1 MKNWFKRKTVNI
13 HELIFEECEKIANK
27 YGAKVSYV
35 GVDMHYYE
43 HIEDTGLNVWVH
55 TLNYNKPL
63 QVSFDKE
70 IDIKEVLEKYE
81 ASLIL
86 GNFKNK

>member
-1 MKNWFKRKTVNI
+1 MKNGFKRKAVNI

-35 GVDMHYYE
+35 GVDMYYYE
-43 HIEDTGLNVWVH
+43 HIGDNGVVVWVH
-55 TLNYNKPL
+55 TLNNNTPL

-86 GNFKNK
+86 GNLKNK